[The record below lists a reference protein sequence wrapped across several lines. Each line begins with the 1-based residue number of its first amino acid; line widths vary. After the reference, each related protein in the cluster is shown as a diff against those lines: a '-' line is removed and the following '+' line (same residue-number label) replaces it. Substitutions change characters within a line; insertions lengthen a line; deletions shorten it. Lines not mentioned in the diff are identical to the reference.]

1 MFDVGASELLMIAVV
16 AIVVIGPK
24 DMPRALRTAGRWV
37 AQVRRVSGHFRSGIE
52 TMIREAEMEELER
65 KWREQNAQIMA
76 AHPDSGDD
84 FDADGASSA
93 SASAESRAAPVPAAG
108 AETRAA
114 PVEAEASA
122 RKAQAPKAQAHAET
136 TRKAPVEQEALAA
149 EPQLPLGGP
158 TTRQEP

>member
-114 PVEAEASA
+114 PVETEAS
-122 RKAQAPKAQAHAET
+122 APKAQAHAET

>member
-1 MFDVGASELLMIAVV
+1 MFDVGASELLMIAIV
-16 AIVVIGPK
+16 AIIVIGPK
-24 DMPRALRTAGRWV
+24 DMPLALRTAGRWI
-37 AQVRRVSGHFRSGIE
+37 AKIRRVSGHFRAGLDA
-52 TMIREAEMEELER
+52 MIREAEMEELER